1 MSSDAVCS
9 DDLRALDAL
18 SRNCFRSFAG
28 FPNAQLLDD
37 GRIYGVMS
45 HERLTFFNGIASTQ
59 LDERDLDG
67 QVEAIIDIF
76 RARQCAFR
84 WWLTPL
90 TRPEGLAPLLQ
101 AHGMRHAYDAP
112 GMTADLT
119 KVRLDVPPPKDVT
132 IRQLTRAEELTHWV
146 NVFMPVFSLPPED
159 AEVWR
164 DVFTRFGFGDSVPW
178 THFVAFLGDRP
189 VATTTSLVDGALA
202 GIYHVAT
209 IEDARG
215 RGIGAAVT
223 RAAMRH
229 AREAGATRAAL
240 QSSKSGFSVY
250 RALGFV
256 EQCQLSLYDWR
267 PGS

>member
-1 MSSDAVCS
+1 VSSAAVAF
-9 DDLRALDAL
+9 DDLHVLDAIT
-18 SRNCFRSFAG
+18 RNCFRSFAG

-37 GRIYGVMS
+37 GRIYGVLS
-45 HERLTFFNGIASTQ
+45 HAPITFFNGIASTR
-59 LDERDLDG
+59 LDEHDVDG
-67 QVEAIIDIF
+67 QVETILDIF
-76 RARQCAFR
+76 RAQQCPFR
-84 WWLTPL
+84 WWVTPL
-90 TRPEGLAPLLQ
+90 TRPQGLGPVLQ

-119 KVRLDVPPPKDVT
+119 KIRLNGPPPEDVT
-132 IRQLTRAEELTHWV
+132 IRQLTRAEELIHWV
-146 NVFMPVFSLPPED
+146 NVFLPAFSRPAEEG
-159 AEVWR
+159 EVWR
-164 DVFTRFGFGDSVPW
+164 DVYARFGFGDSVPW
-178 THFVAFLGDRP
+178 THFVAFLGDQP
-189 VATTTSLVDGALA
+189 VATTTTLVDGALA

-209 IEDARG
+209 IADARG

-256 EQCQLSLYDWR
+256 AHCELGLYDWR
-267 PGS
+267 PGT

>member
-1 MSSDAVCS
+1 VSSTAAFS
-9 DDLRALDAL
+9 DDLHALDAIT
-18 SRNCFRSFAG
+18 RNCFRSFAG

-45 HERLTFFNGIASTQ
+45 HAPITFFNGIASTH
-59 LDERDLDG
+59 LDERDIDA
-67 QVEAIIDIF
+67 QVEAIVDIF
-76 RARQCAFR
+76 RAQQCPFR

-90 TRPEGLAPLLQ
+90 TRPQGLAPVLQ

-119 KVRLDVPPPKDVT
+119 TARLDVPLPEGVT

-146 NVFMPVFSLPPED
+146 NVFMPVFSRPPEE
-159 AEVWR
+159 AEIWR
-164 DVFTRFGFGDSVPW
+164 DVYTRFGFGDGVPW

-189 VATTTSLVDGALA
+189 VATTTSLVEGALT

-209 IEDARG
+209 VADARG

-223 RAAMRH
+223 RAAMLH

-240 QSSKSGFSVY
+240 QSSESGLSVY

-256 EQCQLSLYDWR
+256 EHCELSLYDWR
-267 PGS
+267 PGY